1 MVKDS
6 ILFEIFVRYLKEKG
20 WFNEYKKCIPSN
32 YFTALETR
40 FRYFSNSILEIFKII
55 DGKKQYKYNILEL
68 NKLIGHNDNI
78 SEFNNI
84 INSYLLE
91 YCISFIEEYDLLG
104 IFTKTLVT
112 YKNSTQIPFIVPDY
126 KNIYDKK
133 CQYKILNTYLDAY
146 LRTNHDLFN
155 LINYAFTWGN
165 TDKGYDYWYD
175 MHHLLKNYLWSKL
188 LIQKKVIW

>member
-32 YFTALETR
+32 YFTALEKR
-40 FRYFSNSILEIFKII
+40 FIYFPNSVLSIFKII
-55 DGKKQYKYNILEL
+55 DGKEQYKYNILEL
-68 NKLIGHNDNI
+68 NKLIGHNIN
-78 SEFNNI
+78 EFNNI

-91 YCISFIEEYDLLG
+91 YCISFIEEYDLLE

-112 YKNSTQIPFIVPDY
+112 YKKYTLIKFIVPDY

-133 CQYKILNTYLDAY
+133 CQYEILNTYLNAY
-146 LRTNHDLFN
+146 LRTNYALFN
-155 LINYAFTWGN
+155 LINYAFTWSA
-165 TDKGYDYWYD
+165 TDKGHDYWCD
-175 MHHLLKNYLWSKL
+175 MHQLLKKYLLSKL
-188 LIQKKVIW
+188 LTQKK

>member
-1 MVKDS
+1 MVKDT

-40 FRYFSNSILEIFKII
+40 FRYFPNSVLKIFKII
-55 DGKKQYKYNILEL
+55 DGKEQYKEF

-112 YKNSTQIPFIVPDY
+112 YKKYTLITFILPDY

-133 CQYKILNTYLDAY
+133 CQYKIFNAYLDAY
-146 LRTNHDLFN
+146 LRTNYALFN
-155 LINYAFTWGN
+155 LINYAFTWSD
-165 TDKGYDYWYD
+165 TDKGHDYWCN
-175 MHHLLKNYLWSKL
+175 MHHLLENYLWSKL
-188 LIQKKVIW
+188 LKQKK

>member
-1 MVKDS
+1 MVKDT

-32 YFTALETR
+32 YFTALEAR
-40 FRYFSNSILEIFKII
+40 FRYFPNSVLETFKII
-55 DGKKQYKYNILEL
+55 DGKEQYKEL
-68 NKLIGHNDNI
+68 NKLIDHNI

-112 YKNSTQIPFIVPDY
+112 YKKYTLITFILPDY

-133 CQYKILNTYLDAY
+133 CQYEILNTYLNAY
-146 LRTNHDLFN
+146 LKTNYALFN
-155 LINYAFTWGN
+155 LINYAFTWSD
-165 TDKGYDYWYD
+165 TDKGHDYWCD
-175 MHHLLKNYLWSKL
+175 MHQLLQNYLWSKL
-188 LIQKKVIW
+188 LKQKKII

>member
-1 MVKDS
+1 MMKDS

-20 WFNEYKKCIPSN
+20 WFNEYKKCMPNN

-40 FRYFSNSILEIFKII
+40 FRNFPNSVLEIFKII
-55 DGKKQYKYNILEL
+55 DGKEQYKEL

-78 SEFNNI
+78 SEFNKI

-112 YKNSTQIPFIVPDY
+112 YKKYALITFILPDY

-133 CQYKILNTYLDAY
+133 CQYEILNTYLNAY
-146 LRTNHDLFN
+146 LRTNHALFN
-155 LINYAFTWGN
+155 LINYAFTWSD
-165 TDKGYDYWYD
+165 TDKGHDYWYD
-175 MHHLLKNYLWSKL
+175 MHQLLKNYLWGKL
-188 LIQKKVIW
+188 LKQKK